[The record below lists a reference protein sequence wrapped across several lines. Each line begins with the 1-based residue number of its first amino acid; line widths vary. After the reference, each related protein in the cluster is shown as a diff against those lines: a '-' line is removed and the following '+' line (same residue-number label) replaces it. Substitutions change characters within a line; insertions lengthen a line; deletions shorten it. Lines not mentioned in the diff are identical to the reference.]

1 MKDRK
6 DSDRSSAIEVT
17 YVLPCLDE
25 AKTLPVCLEKAKKS
39 LAELDLPGEIVVA
52 DNGSTDGSQDLA
64 RRAGARV
71 VDVPLKGYGAALRA
85 GIAAANGRFLVMG
98 DSDDSYDWSRAHD
111 LIAPLRA
118 GRAGL
123 VMGSRFRG
131 GIRKG
136 AMPWHHKWIGNPALT
151 LLVNLFCRA
160 GISDSQ
166 CGMRAFTKDAFERM
180 KLRSNGMEF
189 ASEMIL
195 KAARAGIGIAEV
207 PLVLHPDG
215 RGRRPHLRSFR
226 DGWRHLRYLLLST
239 PLWLFFV
246 PGFSC
251 LSTGIVLAGLL
262 VPFHATIDGHL
273 LDTHVALLGSL
284 LALLGY
290 QLVSL
295 GVFTRVHHV
304 LSGEP
309 DDWGERFVAN
319 FHLERGLILGAATA
333 LVGLTGDGF
342 FFLKWV
348 EEGFGSI
355 DRWVSNLVIL
365 FSTLLVLGVQFA
377 FSALFVDVL
386 RSGRNEAQR

>member
-1 MKDRK
+1 
-6 DSDRSSAIEVT
+6 VT